1 MVLTRCLEFYSNGKS
16 ATIDW
21 NRNGNG
27 TIRYYQSMQNID
39 LVYVIY
45 QIELLQCRFLAK
57 HLESV

>member
-1 MVLTRCLEFYSNGKS
+1 MGKVQPLTG
-16 ATIDW
+16 